1 MKKQEY
7 FSPQTQAMHLS
18 LDKSLL
24 ATSDAGFNG
33 NIDNGVEE
41 IWSGMPAAPDF
52 LF

>member
-1 MKKQEY
+1 MKKQKY
-7 FSPQTQAMHLS
+7 LSPQTQAMRLS

-24 ATSDAGFNG
+24 ATSDTDFSG

-41 IWSGMPAAPDF
+41 IWSGMPAVPDF